1 MEKIKRK
8 IKNNLIF
15 AFGLLLITLGLF
27 LLFKDYYS
35 ELEEEQIEKDSIK
48 EYYDNVE
55 LKESEITY
63 ENKSIEKEKKTT
75 SKKNKKIDYVA
86 VLKIPKINLTK
97 GLVSQ
102 NNPLNNVKYG
112 IEILA
117 NSSMPDKEK
126 TNLILASHSGTASIS
141 YFDKLDKLKITDKVF
156 IDYKNKTYAYN
167 VVNIYDVIKNG
178 KANLIYNKNKN
189 NLILITCRRNTNK
202 QIVVICELEEIK

>member
-102 NNPLNNVKYG
+102 DDPLNNVKYG

-141 YFDKLDKLKITDKVF
+141 YFDKLDKLRITDKVF

-202 QIVVICELEEIK
+202 QIIVICELEEIK

>member
-1 MEKIKRK
+1 MEKAKIK
-8 IKNNLIF
+8 IKNNLIYL
-15 AFGLLLITLGLF
+15 FGLLLIILGLF
-27 LLFKDYYS
+27 LLFRDFYNEK
-35 ELEEEQIEKDSIK
+35 EHEQLEKDSIK

-55 LKESEITY
+55 IKESESTY

-86 VLKIPKINLTK
+86 VL
-97 GLVSQ
+97 VSQ
-102 NNPLNNVKYG
+102 NNSLNNVKYG